1 MNRLFVSTKWLH
13 KYAGLVVLLFL
24 AWMSISGVLMN
35 HPSLISGISVPG
47 WLVPPQYR
55 VENWNRNSLIDLE
68 FSSRDPNI
76 AYAAGKQGVWK
87 STDGGRRFVPFVSG
101 FERSAYYRKTR
112 DLLLWEQGAELL
124 FAGTDG
130 GLYVCD
136 LQGGQWRA
144 VELGAKREPVKKIF
158 PVNDRLIV
166 ATASGLYTS
175 PLPPHDMSFSPVS
188 IQRVEPERR
197 VSLIELFFSL
207 HSGKAWR
214 LAGQL
219 LYDVV
224 GAILFFLC
232 VSAFYTWYF
241 QWQRRR
247 GKRSRL
253 LTNPRSARVFKTL
266 FKYHLKLGIWVAA
279 VLLIIGGT
287 GFFMRP
293 PLLGVIANGS
303 VPAAAYPG
311 LLSANPWHDRIQN
324 ALYDAVDDKIIIQAN
339 DGLWVAE
346 SGLSQPFYPVELD
359 VPIFVMG
366 ATVFEPYGASGHL
379 VGSFAGLFHWQR
391 STGRSIDLLTRT
403 NVTGVA
409 PLRPGE
415 HMITSYFRTPE
426 GEEFVATFE
435 QGIVPVGGASV
446 SGRFRVP
453 EALTADFRVPL
464 WNYLFEIHNGRFFK
478 DVVGGLY
485 ILIIPFGSALFVFIT
500 LSGVY
505 DWVYLK
511 VARQSRGTKNGDRPN
526 DRSPLVPRRG
536 RASRGS

>member
-1 MNRLFVSTKWLH
+1 MKSLFAFTKWLH

-24 AWMSISGVLMN
+24 AWMSISGLLMN

-47 WLVPPQYR
+47 WLVPPQYH

-68 FSSRDPNI
+68 FSSRDPNV

-87 STDGGRRFVPFVSG
+87 STDGGKTFVPFMDGYPS
-101 FERSAYYRKTR
+101 SAYYRKTR
-112 DLLLWEQGAELL
+112 DLLLWEQGAEFL

-136 LQGGQWRA
+136 LQRDRWR
-144 VELGAKREPVKKIF
+144 EIDLGPGHHAVKKIF
-158 PVNDRLIV
+158 PVNDRFIV
-166 ATASGLYTS
+166 ATASGLYAS
-175 PLPPHDMSFSPVS
+175 PMPPSDMRFSPVS
-188 IQRVEPERR
+188 MQRVEPERR

-219 LYDVV
+219 LYDAA

-241 QWQRRR
+241 PWQRRR
-247 GKRSRL
+247 GKKSRL
-253 LTNPRSARVFKTL
+253 LTNPHSARVFKTL

-293 PLLGVIANGS
+293 PLLGVIAQGS

-311 LLSANPWHDRIQN
+311 FLSANPWHDRIQN
-324 ALYDAVDDKIIIQAN
+324 ALYDAVDEKIVVQAS

-346 SGLSQPFYPVELD
+346 AGLTQPFYPLELD

-366 ATVFEPYGASGHL
+366 ATVFEAYGADGLL

-391 STGRSIDLLTRT
+391 STGRSIDLLTNH
-403 NVTGVA
+403 NVTGAA

-415 HMITSYFRTPE
+415 HMITSYFRTPQ

-435 QGIVPVGGASV
+435 QGIVPVGGADAN
-446 SGRFRVP
+446 GRFGVP
-453 EALTADFRVPL
+453 EGLTAGFRVPL

-485 ILIIPFGSALFVFIT
+485 ILIIPFGSALLVFIT
-500 LSGVY
+500 LSGIY

-511 VARQSRGTKNGDRPN
+511 VAR
-526 DRSPLVPRRG
+526 RSAHRTNSQV
-536 RASRGS
+536 